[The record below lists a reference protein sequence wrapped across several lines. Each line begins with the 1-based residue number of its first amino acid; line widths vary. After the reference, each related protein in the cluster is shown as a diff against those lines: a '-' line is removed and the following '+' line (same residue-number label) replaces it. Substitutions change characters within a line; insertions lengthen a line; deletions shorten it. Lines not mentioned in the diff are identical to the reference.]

1 MARIPRYGCP
11 AAVIS
16 LAFFGLL
23 IFGYFFFSPGLP
35 GPLLIDDNVHLPK
48 LSGSGTGIDSFSEVL
63 NLGFPITGGSP
74 RTLSYL
80 SLLINDNNWPSDP
93 SGFRRTNLLLHLINV
108 VLVFA
113 FSRQL
118 ISIYRRE
125 PQASTTSTWLALLA
139 ATLWMIHPLQLSPIY
154 LIVQRMTLLG
164 ATFSLLALISYINAR
179 RQALNHPRRALVLL
193 TLAFGAFLSLGVF
206 AKEIAISVVFYVL
219 VLEATLLRRCDVPRP
234 TWWKPWAAVY
244 IAGPLLLLAIYATR
258 IFADQANAYAIR
270 DFDLAQRLLS
280 EARVLFTYLKVILVP
295 TPAAT
300 GPFHDGFV
308 SSSSLFAPPTTFW
321 AVLGLTGLLA
331 SALYARKRAPLYAFP
346 ILWFLAGHL
355 LEGSVIPLELYFE
368 HRNYLSMLGIVI
380 ALTLTPVIAPKQM
393 RPLIAAG
400 LLAYVGLA
408 FLVTMSST
416 HIWGS
421 KPLIAEIWS
430 KENPLSARA
439 QTVAISYYAE
449 IGAEDKLQ
457 QTLDTAQRS
466 DPRNASYELLRITL
480 ELCNTKSPPVLDASV
495 DRFLVLAPTAK
506 FDFNSIEILRWLLRD
521 GKLETCSLKLQDVEA
536 MLDALISNPKF
547 TKRGLNANALYH
559 LKADISKKQGD
570 LDGTIRALRMAYQAI
585 PYYETTLNQAYFLFT
600 AGLLDEAEEAI
611 DLAEASPK
619 LSLGETLTRQR
630 RIANYRRMLEKLRS
644 RQEDGDLAAPIP
656 TEPMK

>member
-1 MARIPRYGCP
+1 MSRTPIFYTQV
-11 AAVIS
+11 AAIS
-16 LAFFGLL
+16 AAFFGFLFLGYLL
-23 IFGYFFFSPGLP
+23 FSPGLA

-48 LSGSGTGIDSFSEVL
+48 LSGSGTGIDSFADAL

-74 RTLSYL
+74 RTLSYI

-113 FSRQL
+113 LSRQL
-118 ISIYRRE
+118 VSIYRRE
-125 PQASTTSTWLALLA
+125 AQASTTSTWIALLA
-139 ATLWMIHPLQLSPIY
+139 ATLWMAHPLQLSPIY

-164 ATFSLLALISYINAR
+164 AMFSLLALISYIHAR
-179 RQALNHPRRALVLL
+179 RQALNHPRRAIVLL
-193 TLAFGAFLSLGVF
+193 TLAFGAFLSLGIF
-206 AKEIAISVVFYVL
+206 AKEIAISVVLYVL
-219 VLEATLLRRCDVPRP
+219 VLEATLLQRCDVPRP

-308 SSSSLFAPPTTFW
+308 ASSSLFAPPTTFW

-346 ILWFLAGHL
+346 VLWFLAGHL

-368 HRNYLSMLGIVI
+368 HRNYLPMLGIIVTL
-380 ALTLTPVIAPKQM
+380 ALTPTVAPMHLK
-393 RPLIAAG
+393 PFVTAG
-400 LLAYVGLA
+400 LAAYLALIS
-408 FLVTMSST
+408 LVTMNST
-416 HIWGS
+416 QVWGS
-421 KPLIAEIWS
+421 RTLIAEIWS
-430 KENPLSARA
+430 QENPMSVRA
-439 QTVAISYYAE
+439 QSVAIAYYAG

-457 QTLDTAQRS
+457 QTLDAAQQAH
-466 DPRNASYELLRITL
+466 PYNASYELLRITL
-480 ELCNTKSPPVLDASV
+480 ELCNTRTRPALNASV
-495 DRFLVLAPTAK
+495 DRFLKLAPTAK
-506 FDFNSIEILRWLLRD
+506 FDFNSIEIIRWLLRD
-521 GKLETCSLKLQDVEA
+521 GKLETCSLTLAEVET
-536 MLDALISNPKF
+536 MLDALIANPKF

-559 LKADISKKQGD
+559 LKADISKKKGD
-570 LDGTIRALRMAYQAI
+570 LDGTIRALQKAHQSI
-585 PYYETTLNQAYFLFT
+585 PYYRTALNQAYFLFT
-600 AGLLDEAEEAI
+600 AGLLDEGEEAI
-611 DLAEASPK
+611 DLADASPK
-619 LSLGETLTRQR
+619 LSLGETLTRHR
-630 RIANYRRMLEKLRS
+630 RIENYRRMLEKLRA
-644 RQEDGDLAAPIP
+644 RQESGDFESPILI
-656 TEPMK
+656 EPMQ